1 MNELV
6 ICGRIGK
13 DPEIKYF
20 ESGTVKTTFS
30 IASSRWDS
38 QNKKEVTDWYNIECW
53 SKLAEIVAEHFKK
66 GNQIIVDGEFKKET
80 YKGKDGKEKTNYKVI
95 ARNVKYSNA
104 YLTISGMVENVENK
118 FTQSNKKIQTITLK
132 DNPIQVINTNDKIEV
147 ISSQFITALCSLAI
161 KDYQSIAK
169 ALKIDVNSLKNT
181 TDYKGNKPIVKFGE
195 VEEIND
201 EEIPF

>member
-1 MNELV
+1 MNEIV

-20 ESGTVKTTFS
+20 ESETVKTTFS

-38 QNKKEVTDWYNIECW
+38 QNKQEITDWYNIECW
-53 SKLAEIVAEHFKK
+53 SKLAETVAEHFKK
-66 GNQIIVDGEFKKET
+66 GKQIIVDGEFKKET
-80 YKGKDGKEKTNYKVI
+80 YTSKDGQEKTNYKVI

-104 YLTISGMVENVENK
+104 YLTISGIVENVENR

-161 KDYQSIAK
+161 KDYQPIAK
-169 ALKIDVNSLKNT
+169 ALKIDINSLKNIA
-181 TDYKGNKPIVKFGE
+181 DYRGNKPIVKFGE
-195 VEEIND
+195 VENIND

>member
-1 MNELV
+1 MNEIV

-38 QNKKEVTDWYNIECW
+38 QNKQEVTDWYNIECW
-53 SKLAEIVAEHFKK
+53 SKLAETVAEHFKK
-66 GNQIIVDGEFKKET
+66 GKQIIVDGEFKKET
-80 YKGKDGKEKTNYKVI
+80 YTSKDGQEKTNYKVI

-104 YLTISGMVENVENK
+104 YLTISGMVENVENR
-118 FTQSNKKIQTITLK
+118 FTQSNKKIQTITLV

-147 ISSQFITALCSLAI
+147 VSSQFITALCSLAI
-161 KDYQSIAK
+161 KDYQPIAK
-169 ALKIDVNSLKNT
+169 ALKIDMNSVKN
-181 TDYKGNKPIVKFGE
+181 NNQSIVKFGE
-195 VEEIND
+195 VEDIND